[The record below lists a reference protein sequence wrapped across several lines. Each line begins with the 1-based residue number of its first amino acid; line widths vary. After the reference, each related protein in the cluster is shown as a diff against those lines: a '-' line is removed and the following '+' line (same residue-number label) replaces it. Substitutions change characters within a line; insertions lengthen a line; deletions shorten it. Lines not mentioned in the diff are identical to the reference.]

1 MQKICSD
8 FRVDLSKA
16 NIHFTNENVDGI
28 CADADPCCGLWWV
41 PTTSQSP
48 TRHAAG
54 RKNRSSVQKDRAD
67 LAIHCRYNPATM
79 SLGVDVDGR
88 VARSPATGSLPA
100 RARGPRKNGREDE
113 EERPGQRRARGG
125 TGQGDCSSGVS
136 FTNVVA
142 YLHGEESLVHG
153 DVKAANV
160 VVSAEGRAKLA
171 DFGCARPAVGCCD
184 GRPVAGSP
192 AFMAPEV
199 ARGEEHGPPADVWA
213 LACTVIEMATGA
225 APWSDADDVYVAVHR
240 IAYTDAVPETPAWLS
255 SEAKDFLRVCLQR
268 NPRQRPSAAQVL
280 DHPFLVSAEP
290 AKHGWTWATASP
302 KSTLN
307 VDLWDSDDDDEAS
320 ESATG
325 RISSLASPRSALP
338 ADWDSEDG
346 WIDAHSEECYQ
357 PQVSEVAGA
366 GFGRRSDET
375 LDAAEVGLHVVDVD
389 VEDGIRYPT
398 CHVGVVEDFVKCQQR
413 HSSLSVGGGIGLCLR
428 PVACHQG
435 KTVDRNS
442 VVLVITNEKSSLIL
456 HKFGHFVT
464 PSLVCIHNILFE
476 CKDVHCSKI
485 LFGERSLS

>member
-1 MQKICSD
+1 
-8 FRVDLSKA
+8 V
-16 NIHFTNENVDGI
+16 
-28 CADADPCCGLWWV
+28 
-41 PTTSQSP
+41 
-48 TRHAAG
+48 
-54 RKNRSSVQKDRAD
+54 
-67 LAIHCRYNPATM
+67 
-79 SLGVDVDGR
+79 
-88 VARSPATGSLPA
+88 
-100 RARGPRKNGREDE
+100 
-113 EERPGQRRARGG
+113 
-125 TGQGDCSSGVS
+125 
-136 FTNVVA
+136 
-142 YLHGEESLVHG
+142 SLVHG

-160 VVSAEGRAKLA
+160 VVGADGRAKLA

-184 GRPVAGSP
+184 RRPLAGSP

-199 ARGEEHGPPADVWA
+199 ARGEEQGPPADVWA

-225 APWSDADDVYVAVHR
+225 APWSDADDVYAAVHR

-268 NPRQRPSAAQVL
+268 NPRQRPSAAQLL

-290 AKHGWTWATASP
+290 AKHGRAWATASP

-307 VDLWDSDDDDEAS
+307 VELWDSDDEEEEEAS

-325 RISSLASPRSALP
+325 RISSLASPRSAFP
-338 ADWDSEDG
+338 DWDSEDG
-346 WIDAHSEECYQ
+346 WIDVHSEECCQ
-357 PQVSEVAGA
+357 PQVLEVAGA
-366 GFGRRSDET
+366 GFGRRSDEA

-389 VEDGIRYPT
+389 VEDAIRYPT

-442 VVLVITNEKSSLIL
+442 VVLVITNEKSSLIM

-464 PSLVCIHNILFE
+464 PSLALFTQHFIRVQR
-476 CKDVHCSKI
+476 CSCSKI
-485 LFGERSLS
+485 LRSLS